1 MFGVIDMTF
10 GEVVR
15 LYLRDRGM
23 TQSELARRMGVGRQ
37 TVNSLLKEDGRS
49 PILETAIAVANAL
62 DVQLQELVDTMK
74 SR

>member
-62 DVQLQELVDTMK
+62 DVQLQELVNTMK

>member
-1 MFGVIDMTF
+1 MTF

>member
-62 DVQLQELVDTMK
+62 DVPLQELVDMMR

>member
-1 MFGVIDMTF
+1 MFWVIDMTF

>member
-62 DVQLQELVDTMK
+62 DVQLQELVDMMR